1 MRGEWQRHGGSKQF
15 WMVQTLCYHGKG
27 WGLSEGSGS
36 QGTCYHKGVML
47 SGLLVG
53 TSCGLLG
60 EDGFGVCRRGR
71 EEVGPDRRP
80 ELLLPGSP

>member
-1 MRGEWQRHGGSKQF
+1 MRGEWQRRGGSKQF
-15 WMVQTLCYHGKG
+15 WMVQTSCYHGKS

-36 QGTCYHKGVML
+36 RGTCYHKGVMP

-60 EDGFGVCRRGR
+60 EEGFGVWRRGR

-80 ELLLPGSP
+80 ERLLPGSP